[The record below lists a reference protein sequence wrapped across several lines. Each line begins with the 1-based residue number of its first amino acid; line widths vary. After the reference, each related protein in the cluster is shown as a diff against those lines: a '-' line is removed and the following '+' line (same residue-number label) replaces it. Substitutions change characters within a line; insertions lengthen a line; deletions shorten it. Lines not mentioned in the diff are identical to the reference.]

1 MSLSGTHNVSLLKK
15 GFSRRDIGRIASL
28 ITAGAAMPFYNEF
41 TMAQAAAPQ
50 QRGRRADP
58 DAVHLDQNENP
69 LGPSAEGLEAI
80 AKVAPHGGRYSPNGE
95 QGELVTA
102 IAESEGVKE
111 NYVASFAGSSDPL
124 HRAACAFTAPKRNWV
139 MANPGYGGGAPAF
152 IGSGVTRVALRADFA
167 HDGKA
172 MIDADPDGGVYYICN
187 PNNPTGTVTP
197 RDQIEYILAHKKKDA
212 VVVVDEAYI
221 HFADTAKPCSDLV
234 AADKD
239 VIVMRTFSKVYGM
252 AGIRAGYALG
262 RPDLLAKLRPFGA
275 GFLPITGVACATAS
289 LKAKDLV
296 AKRKQ
301 INKTIRQNTFAFFDK
316 KGVKY
321 IPSETNC
328 FMMDIGK
335 PHAEVS
341 QALAAL
347 KIHVGRAWP
356 VWNTKVRVTVGTQ
369 EEMDKFTAAME
380 KIMA

>member
-1 MSLSGTHNVSLLKK
+1 MRTDSLLKR

-28 ITAGAAMPFYNEF
+28 LTAGAAMPFYNEF
-41 TMAQAAAPQ
+41 SMAQAAAPQ
-50 QRGRRADP
+50 RGRRGTDP
-58 DAVHLDQNENP
+58 DAVRIDQNENP
-69 LGPSAEGLEAI
+69 LGPCQEGLDAI
-80 AKVAPHGGRYSPNGE
+80 AKIAPHGGRYSPFGE
-95 QGELVTA
+95 QGDLVTA
-102 IAESEGVKE
+102 IAEMEGVKE
-111 NYVASFAGSSDPL
+111 NYVAVYAGSSDPL

-152 IGSGVTRVALRADFA
+152 IGSGVSRVPLRADYA

-172 MIDADPDGGVYYICN
+172 MIEADPEGGVYYICN

-197 RDQIEYILAHKKKDA
+197 REDIEYILANKKKDA

-252 AGIRAGYALG
+252 AGIRAGFALG

-275 GFLPITGVACATAS
+275 GFLPITGLACATAS

-296 AKRKQ
+296 AKRKE
-301 INKTIRQNTFAFFDK
+301 INKTVRQNTFAFFEK

-328 FMMDIGK
+328 FMMDIGR
-335 PHAEVS
+335 PHAEV
-341 QALAAL
+341 QAAFAEQ
-347 KIHVGRAWP
+347 KIYVGRIWQVWP
-356 VWNTKVRVTVGTQ
+356 TKVRVTVGTQ
-369 EEMDKFTAAME
+369 EEMNKFTAALD
-380 KIMA
+380 KILSQAG